1 MPLKSIPEIKKCDS
15 YRIIHQLVQIRRIE
29 LLRREAQ
36 DSKSCVSTSSTI
48 SAKQK
53 YYKVKQLICLT
64 LSLYLFLKNV
74 KY

>member
-1 MPLKSIPEIKKCDS
+1 MVTFTQNDVQKYTQIKKCDN

-48 SAKQK
+48 SACFCIIK
-53 YYKVKQLICLT
+53 
-64 LSLYLFLKNV
+64 
-74 KY
+74 